1 MKTIEVAMLGLGT
14 VGSGVIDIL
23 KQNAQKIEH
32 ISNTEFKISKVM
44 VRNIDKYQH
53 SYPNLNLV
61 TDFKQISQDK
71 NIKIVIEVMGGIHP
85 AKEYISELLK
95 QGRTV
100 ITANKD
106 LIASYGPQLL
116 AIAKEYKGQL
126 LYEASV
132 AGGIPILRILDQN
145 YVGDQIKCISGIV
158 NGTSNYILTQ
168 MSDNNWSYEKALR
181 EAQKLGFAEADPT
194 NDVSGKDAAYKLIIL
209 GRLAFG
215 INLKLDQIKTIGITK
230 INKNDLKLIKKF
242 GYTVK
247 LIAQL
252 KTTENNTYNPSVVPM
267 LVAKASM
274 LAETKNEYNG
284 IEIES
289 YAIGKS
295 FYYGPGAG
303 KLPTA
308 NSVINDLVA
317 STKEESSYIT
327 DWNPVAIKVEDVF
340 TRKYWFKVDNIYTEK
355 IATIMKKHQIEQ
367 ENYYNNGEFSC
378 YLTNDLTNKQ
388 KESLIVELEKEN
400 IKINS
405 IYEVY

>member
-23 KQNAQKIEH
+23 KHSKEKIRQ
-32 ISNTEFKISKVM
+32 ITNTEFKTSKIL
-44 VRNIDKYQH
+44 VRNIDKYR
-53 SYPNLNLV
+53 SLYPDLNL
-61 TDFKQISQDK
+61 TTNFEQISQDQD
-71 NIKIVIEVMGGIHP
+71 IKVVIEVMGGLHP
-85 AKEYISELLK
+85 AKEYVSELLK

-106 LIASYGPQLL
+106 LVASFGPELM
-116 AIAKEYKGQL
+116 AIANEHQGRL
-126 LYEASV
+126 FYEASV
-132 AGGIPILRILDQN
+132 AGGIPILRILNQN
-145 YVGDQIKCISGIV
+145 YVGDQIKQISGIV

-168 MSDNNWSYEKALR
+168 MADNNWSYEQALS

-215 INLKLDQIKTIGITK
+215 INLKLDQIKMMGITE
-230 INKNDLKLIKKF
+230 IDQEELAIIKKF
-242 GYTVK
+242 GYTLK
-247 LIAQL
+247 LIAKLETQ
-252 KTTENNTYNPSVVPM
+252 NSTYYPVVMPM
-267 LVAKASM
+267 LVSENSM
-274 LAETKNEYNG
+274 LGQTKNEFNG

-317 STKEESSYIT
+317 VAKKEAPFKT
-327 DWNPVAIKVEDVF
+327 DWNSVSVSVKDIF
-340 TRKYWFKVDNIYTEK
+340 TRQYWFKVDSSQNKVVANLMDKY
-355 IATIMKKHQIEQ
+355 QIEDADFLNDEQ
-367 ENYYNNGEFSC
+367 YDY
-378 YLTNDLTNKQ
+378 YLTDNITVDQ
-388 KESLIVELEKEN
+388 KAKLFNALKEKN
-400 IKINS
+400 IKVYS
-405 IYEVY
+405 MYEVY